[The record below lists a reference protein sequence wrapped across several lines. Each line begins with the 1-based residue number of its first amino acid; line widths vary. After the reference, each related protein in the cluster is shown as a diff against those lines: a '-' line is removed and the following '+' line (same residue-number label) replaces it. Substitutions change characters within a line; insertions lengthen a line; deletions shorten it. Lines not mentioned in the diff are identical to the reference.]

1 MTKRRL
7 ASPLALLLLLHL
19 SPTATDSSAS
29 CPADL
34 SALERRVRAFC
45 ASDSPASTAPASA
58 SYLDLCGEEHRSEER
73 TGQCT
78 GGHSCRPPAPS
89 FCAALRSRCGKGRE
103 GSLCVKSGVEQ
114 RLRGRGASQ
123 DGLAPSPS
131 PSRVFPAMELY
142 FLCSHVEIKAMQEL
156 RGSSTPRSRNLT
168 SLLVR
173 AVDASLPPAAGEHA
187 SGHAMGASDES
198 SEHLWR
204 YRRAAQWSNLCGWS
218 TAEKASHFLDALAL
232 LPDNLHSIDRLAVT
246 LSTPGA
252 APPLRRAR
260 SLLLHYAVLR
270 GLIRHPL
277 QRPLSAPFQGLAARP
292 WWDVEQLAKFARD
305 NAVGGV
311 GGGDGGGDGGG
322 SGGGGGGDGESD
334 SGSDDVSSAAVV
346 DLTFLAGP
354 ATLVVLQE
362 ELAAYESAEV
372 RTAARTE
379 ARTIEA
385 RAGVGESAGKD
396 AQAKETG
403 AKAGEEGGAGE
414 RDVIEVAPQTEGIHE
429 GGGWSEIHLIKGGR
443 AVHGAETR
451 FPRTMRLLQASQIEF
466 INARF
471 SALRPQTHIT
481 PHCGVSNAKLRA
493 HVAVRVPRSPATNQ
507 TNETP
512 LSHSPPSVSEQ
523 QPGQQPGQ
531 QPRQQPRQL
540 PTQGRVPLRSGIR
553 VGDQQVRQW
562 KEGEILLFDDSFE
575 HEVWWQWAP
584 GSDPCGADAGVG
596 TDMGAG
602 VNVGAGAGADT
613 GAGVGAGVGIDDI
626 EGHDRETE
634 GTASARVVLIVDV
647 FHPQLSSGQRDVLR
661 RSL

>member
-73 TGQCT
+73 TDQCT
-78 GGHSCRPPAPS
+78 GGHSSRPPAPS
-89 FCAALRSRCGKGRE
+89 FCAALRFRCGQGRE

-372 RTAARTE
+372 RTAARTAAGRTAAGRTKARTE

-451 FPRTMRLLQASQIEF
+451 FPRTMHLLQASQIEF

-493 HVAVRVPRSPATNQ
+493 HVAVRVPRSPATN
-507 TNETP
+507 E
-512 LSHSPPSVSEQ
+512 SPPSHSSSSVS
-523 QPGQQPGQ
+523 GQQ
-531 QPRQQPRQL
+531 
-540 PTQGRVPLRSGIR
+540 RVPLRSGIR

-602 VNVGAGAGADT
+602 AGAGT
-613 GAGVGAGVGIDDI
+613 GAGVGAGVAIDDI